1 MIYDTIVNNPK
12 ERRKSFPYYVYW
24 NGAFSECE
32 LNDFENICDTYD
44 RDRALTIGE
53 KNKEDCEKVRKSEVC
68 FIDRNNKTS
77 WIFDRFNQV
86 ITNINNQFY
95 QFILNGYDKFQ
106 YTVYNSDNQGK
117 YDWHMDTIMGPM
129 PDDNFDEIRKL
140 TCVMLLKEPV
150 KDFSGGEFELNISN
164 EECPMVPEMTRGTII
179 AFPSFLIHRVKPVY
193 LGIRKSVVI
202 WVEGPKFR

>member
-1 MIYDTIVNNPK
+1 MIYNTIVNNPK
-12 ERRKSFPYYVYW
+12 ERRKTFPYYVYW
-24 NGAFSECE
+24 NDAFSNCE

-44 RDRALTIGE
+44 RERASTVGE
-53 KNKEDCEKVRKSEVC
+53 KDKEDCEKVRKSEVC

-86 ITNINNQFY
+86 ITNMNNEFY

-106 YTVYNSDNQGK
+106 YTVYNSENQGK

-129 PDDNFDEIRKL
+129 PDDSFDEIRKL

-164 EECPMVPEMTRGTII
+164 EEYPMVPEMTRGTII
-179 AFPSFLIHRVKPVY
+179 AFPSFLLHRVKPVY
-193 LGIRKSVVI
+193 LGVRKSVVI